1 MNLDFRS
8 VQAIQ
13 GARDYELAC
22 RASADAVAGT
32 VAQAEPAVVEEPSQA
47 A

>member
-13 GARDYELAC
+13 GARDYERAC
-22 RASADAVAGT
+22 RASADAVAAT
-32 VAQAEPAVVEEPSQA
+32 VTQAEPATLEEPHRA